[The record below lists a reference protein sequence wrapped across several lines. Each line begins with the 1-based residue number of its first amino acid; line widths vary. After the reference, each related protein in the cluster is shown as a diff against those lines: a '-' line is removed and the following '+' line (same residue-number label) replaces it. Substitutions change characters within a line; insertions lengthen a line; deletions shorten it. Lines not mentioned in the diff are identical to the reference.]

1 MLLLV
6 LLTLQHHY
14 IQSANNYVNFDHMFA
29 PILMVLPCQQHQYIG
44 QTRPAAPIGKETLI
58 FRKFKNFADFFKCQ
72 LHQNIG
78 LTGQHQNVS
87 STTHIQL
94 NVAYSISWSERK
106 RKYNY
111 SMMAPNFRKR
121 TSITTMQAKNQAFA
135 IFPTP
140 LISHYPLTLKLLSN
154 DMSGFNQQ
162 ILPLSTFLSIVK
174 KI

>member
-58 FRKFKNFADFFKCQ
+58 FRKFKNFADFLKCQ
-72 LHQNIG
+72 QHQNIG
-78 LTGQHQNVS
+78 LTGQHHQYIDSENQNVS
-87 STTHIQL
+87 STTPIQL
-94 NVAYSISWSERK
+94 NVAYSISWSEQK

-140 LISHYPLTLKLLSN
+140 LIYHYPLT
-154 DMSGFNQQ
+154 
-162 ILPLSTFLSIVK
+162 
-174 KI
+174 